1 VHLYHV
7 DLVLEWVAE
16 RANQARQSH
25 NSWNIQGQGA
35 AEQTSSSNQSL
46 PASSTY
52 TSLSLPRSS
61 TGGSATALLF
71 LDPSTLLVCLGKL
84 GVYCWKLLERART
97 SLSLSS
103 SPPISQLQW
112 EYQPHGN
119 AIIQSMTSLGPDG
132 VVLGTD
138 QGTVLWVNWTQM
150 TNIRQR
156 AAFSTGIE
164 LPKPRVVHE
173 WIPTFGSDMEGEDG
187 SLPRRK
193 LAISK
198 IHVEAFGCKKVESGS
213 DDHAIPDL
221 SNASKQGTDGSRKRE
236 YWYGRCRILW
246 LTQCGWGLSMTVDL
260 PSPRSSS
267 RRRTNETCCVW
278 HAPPKLI
285 LQNAEGMVIDTR
297 TNQCSKDGNNNLHD
311 NLWSLPLQPVASD
324 CSSSS
329 GSHSSACNTNNGN
342 ATITCW
348 TSVPAVTKILPHH
361 NKYVLDS
368 QPRILRESKSVLFW
382 KDWRRS
388 STSSDD
394 GSQGEEDV
402 QAIPIP
408 KSWTT
413 PTMIAVHPS
422 REWIVVG
429 GMKQHHLGVLSA
441 RG

>member
-1 VHLYHV
+1 M
-7 DLVLEWVAE
+7 
-16 RANQARQSH
+16 S
-25 NSWNIQGQGA
+25 
-35 AEQTSSSNQSL
+35 
-46 PASSTY
+46 
-52 TSLSLPRSS
+52 
-61 TGGSATALLF
+61 LLF

-84 GVYCWKLLERART
+84 GVYCWKLLERAPSS
-97 SLSLSS
+97 SLSLPLSS
-103 SPPISQLQW
+103 SPPSKLQW
-112 EYQPHGN
+112 NYQPHGN
-119 AIIQSMTSLGPDG
+119 AIVQSMASLGPDR

-138 QGTVLWVNWTQM
+138 QGTVLCVNWTQT
-150 TNIRQR
+150 TNMRQR

-164 LPKPRVVHE
+164 MPKPRVIHE
-173 WIPTFGSDMEGEDG
+173 WIPTFGIELHGENC

-198 IHVEAFGCKKVESGS
+198 IHVEAFHSTKVESGYDDNAITDQS
-213 DDHAIPDL
+213 DT
-221 SNASKQGTDGSRKRE
+221 SKEGSDGSRKRE

-246 LTQCGWGLSMTVDL
+246 VTQCGWGLSMTVDL
-260 PSPRSSS
+260 PSHQSST
-267 RRRTNETCCVW
+267 RRRTNESCCVW

-285 LQNAEGMVIDTR
+285 LENADGVVIDPM
-297 TNQCSKDGNNNLHD
+297 TNQGGSSTSYDGTNNLHD

-324 CSSSS
+324 HSSSG
-329 GSHSSACNTNNGN
+329 GSHSSEYNTKNGN

-361 NKYVLDS
+361 DKYVLDS

-388 STSSDD
+388 SQSMDD
-394 GSQGEEDV
+394 GSLWEKDV
-402 QAIPIP
+402 HDIPIP

-413 PTMIAVHPS
+413 PTVIAVHPS